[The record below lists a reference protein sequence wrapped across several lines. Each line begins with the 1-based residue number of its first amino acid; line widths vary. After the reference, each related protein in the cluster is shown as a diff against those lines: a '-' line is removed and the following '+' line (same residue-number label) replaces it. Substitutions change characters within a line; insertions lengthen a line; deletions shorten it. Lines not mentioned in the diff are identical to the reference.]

1 MLHITFRIPL
11 DSRKNIQTNIQ
22 TNIYKKNKMSSYSN
36 NTMGGGLLPVAIK
49 NNKPYFLFGLENELD
64 DTPGWAD
71 FGGGHEAGETTLD
84 TAIREGGE
92 EINGFLGTGDR
103 LRTRVKQN
111 KVATV
116 AYKTYSTYIF
126 KMDYDEK
133 LPVYYKNNYEFF
145 SRYLPHVKHKKD
157 NGLLEKAKIRW
168 FSFEDLKREK
178 TSFRSFY
185 QNIVELILKQE
196 KMITDKIKQY
206 GKKQSRKTKK
216 GTKMKKKQHGHRNH
230 KTMKKQE
237 K

>member
-1 MLHITFRIPL
+1 
-11 DSRKNIQTNIQ
+11 
-22 TNIYKKNKMSSYSN
+22 
-36 NTMGGGLLPVAIK
+36 MGGGLLPVAVK

-71 FGGGHEAGETTLD
+71 FGGGKEDGETTLD

-92 EINGFLGTGDR
+92 EINGFLGTGDK

-126 KMDYDEK
+126 KMEYDEK

-168 FSFEDLKREK
+168 FSIEDLKREK
-178 TSFRSFY
+178 NSFRSFY
-185 QNIVELILKQE
+185 QNIVDLILKQE
-196 KMITDKIKQY
+196 KMITDKMI
-206 GKKQSRKTKK
+206 QSNKTKTRRSK
-216 GTKMKKKQHGHRNH
+216 NTRRGRRNHNTMKNKKKKQ
-230 KTMKKQE
+230 
-237 K
+237 